1 MFRIR
6 PFHTWRLAQ
15 PIANAFRKSV
25 SGSPDG
31 APPWV
36 QLMAEDGEGFFE
48 PDSAVWQVHGS
59 LSTLVGGVRAL
70 LLQAAHP
77 APLAGVAEH
86 SRYKQDPI
94 DRLIGTTRWLTIT
107 SFAAEHVIMR
117 EAKRVNAMHSKVRGT
132 YRDKSGHEQEYE
144 AQNQR
149 YLLWVHCAFTDSF
162 LAAHLALKSPLTA
175 SPDDYV
181 RDWSK
186 SATPLGLQSAPQ
198 SYAELADVIEDFRR
212 KDLVVTERT
221 KEVVHFILNPPFG
234 RGAMIFYRLLS
245 NSAIATLD
253 ERDRILLGLPRRSRI
268 WLHITA
274 LALRAF
280 HLLLGP
286 EPPSMVIARERIERA
301 KLRRHTNGT

>member
-1 MFRIR
+1 MPIYKWRIV
-6 PFHTWRLAQ
+6 Q
-15 PIANAFRKSV
+15 PIASAFRKSV

-36 QLMAEDGEGFFE
+36 RLMAEDGPGLFE
-48 PDSAVWQVHGS
+48 PDSAVWEVHGS

-86 SRYKQDPI
+86 SRYRDDPI

-107 SFAAEHVIMR
+107 SFAAEHVILR
-117 EAKRVNAMHSKVRGT
+117 EAARVNAMHQRVTGKFT
-132 YRDKSGHEQEYE
+132 DKEGNSREYS
-144 AQNQR
+144 AQGER

-162 LAAHLALKSPLTA
+162 LKAHLALGSPLRH
-175 SPDDYV
+175 SPDQYV
-181 RDWSK
+181 SEWSK
-186 SATPLGLQSAPQ
+186 SAVPLGLKHAPQ
-198 SYAELADVIEDFRR
+198 SLVELENVIDDFRR
-212 KDLVVTERT
+212 NDLVVNEQTQ
-221 KEVVHFILNPPFG
+221 EVVHFILNPPFG
-234 RGAMIFYRLLS
+234 RAALLFYRLLC

-253 ERDRILLGLPRRSRI
+253 SRDREILGLPQRSKQ
-268 WLHITA
+268 WLAVTRFA
-274 LALRAF
+274 LKSF

-286 EPPSMVIARERIERA
+286 EPPSMTIARERIERA